1 MTANPSPRALFAESL
16 LQGRVALITGGGTG
30 ICRGIALA
38 MACMQMKARADSGP
52 QAPHRVQ
59 AAVAAAQPGCAASF
73 RPTT

>member
-1 MTANPSPRALFAESL
+1 MSPLALRFFTL
-16 LQGRVALITGGGTG
+16 V
-30 ICRGIALA
+30 GIALA

-59 AAVAAAQPGCAASF
+59 AVVASSQPGCAASF

>member
-1 MTANPSPRALFAESL
+1 MSPLAMRFFTL
-16 LQGRVALITGGGTG
+16 V
-30 ICRGIALA
+30 GIALA

-59 AAVAAAQPGCAASF
+59 AAVAAAQAGCAASF